1 VTRTDEHLSRL
12 LHAAAPP
19 SDGVDVDDVE
29 SRVRRRRT
37 VRESVVAVATSLATI
52 AIVVVAVNLGTGSTP
67 TPPVAPSP
75 TIDLT
80 GTVPW
85 VGTPGSGYQTPTKVP
100 DGTVVTRPCT
110 AADLTATLG
119 GVDGASGHLV
129 HWVELTSTAATA
141 CLLEGYPQV
150 TATEPG
156 LPDVAAAQGSYFP
169 ATGVPTMRPGEKGHV
184 GVQTDT
190 ACTAPSPPPP
200 YHHVAITLPGGGTV
214 SVDVPDGL
222 DTGCSLSVSELS
234 GPAPTTPAPSADPL
248 ASLQVA
254 LDAPATVAAGD
265 TLVYVARVSNPTGE
279 AISLDRCPSYVQR
292 ASGVADLK
300 EDYELNCGP
309 VGQIAAHA
317 TVRFEMRLAVP
328 ADALSGELDLTW
340 SLAMP
345 DAPTAKTAV
354 TVSPAHGELTAE
366 QRALALR
373 TATTE
378 AWSSPPS
385 GSVAPTG
392 GANDQAAWPSNVD
405 QVSAILTTH
414 ADAMQYVG
422 ATGGDTTPVLVIRL
436 VGDFSWVTT
445 GPPGHGPA
453 TGNVMTI
460 VIDAHTGA
468 ITDTG
473 LEPQD
478 PPRPLPDAT
487 VLFTR

>member
-1 VTRTDEHLSRL
+1 
-12 LHAAAPP
+12 
-19 SDGVDVDDVE
+19 VD
-29 SRVRRRRT
+29 
-37 VRESVVAVATSLATI
+37 
-52 AIVVVAVNLGTGSTP
+52 
-67 TPPVAPSP
+67 
-75 TIDLT
+75 
-80 GTVPW
+80 
-85 VGTPGSGYQTPTKVP
+85 VP
-100 DGTVVTRPCT
+100 DGLDTGCGLSVSKLSGPAPTNPSTVAHASPCT
-110 AADLTATLG
+110 AADLTAAPG
-119 GVDGASGHLV
+119 SSGAAAGHTV
-129 HWVELTSTAATA
+129 QWIQLTNTGTTA
-141 CLLEGYPQV
+141 CLLTGYAQV

-156 LPDVAAAQGSYFP
+156 LPDLTAVDGSYFETSG
-169 ATGVPTMRPGEKGHV
+169 AGTAQPGESGTV
-184 GVQTDT
+184 GVSTDSVCPRPLGPT
-190 ACTAPSPPPP
+190 TV
-200 YHHVAITLPGGGTV
+200 YHHLDLALPGGGTV
-214 SVDVPDGL
+214 SVDLPDGFDAACGL
-222 DTGCSLSVSELS
+222 RVTTLT
-234 GPAPTTPAPSADPL
+234 GPAPTAPTQPADPL
-248 ASLQVA
+248 ASLRVA
-254 LDAPATVAAGD
+254 LDTPATVAAGN
-265 TLVYVARVSNPTGE
+265 TLVYVAAVSNPTAE
-279 AISLDRCPSYVQR
+279 AISLDRCPSYLQQ

-366 QRALALR
+366 QRALALH

-385 GSVAPTG
+385 GSVAPTS

>member
-1 VTRTDEHLSRL
+1 VQWIQLT
-12 LHAAAPP
+12 
-19 SDGVDVDDVE
+19 
-29 SRVRRRRT
+29 
-37 VRESVVAVATSLATI
+37 
-52 AIVVVAVNLGTGSTP
+52 N
-67 TPPVAPSP
+67 
-75 TIDLT
+75 T
-80 GTVPW
+80 GT
-85 VGTPGSGYQTPTKVP
+85 
-100 DGTVVTRPCT
+100 
-110 AADLTATLG
+110 
-119 GVDGASGHLV
+119 
-129 HWVELTSTAATA
+129 TA
-141 CLLEGYPQV
+141 CLLTGYAQV

-156 LPDVAAAQGSYFP
+156 LPDLTAVDGSYFETSG
-169 ATGVPTMRPGEKGHV
+169 AGTAQPGESGTV
-184 GVQTDT
+184 GVSTDSVCPRPLGPT
-190 ACTAPSPPPP
+190 TV
-200 YHHVAITLPGGGTV
+200 YHHLDLALPGGGSV
-214 SVDVPDGL
+214 SVDLPDGF
-222 DTGCSLSVSELS
+222 DTACGLRVTMLT
-234 GPAPTTPAPSADPL
+234 GPAPSAPTRPADPL
-248 ASLQVA
+248 SSLHVT
-254 LDAPATVAAGD
+254 LDAPATVVAGH
-265 TLVYVARVSNPTGE
+265 TLVYVARVSNWTSEP
-279 AISLDRCPSYVQR
+279 ISLDRCPTYLQQ
-292 ASGVADLK
+292 ASGVTELK

-328 ADALSGELDLTW
+328 ADARSGELDLAW

-345 DAPTAKTAV
+345 EAPTAKAAV
-354 TVSPAHGELTAE
+354 TVTSAHGALTAE
-366 QRALALR
+366 QRALALD
-373 TATTE
+373 TAKTE

-385 GSVAPTG
+385 GNPPATTG
-392 GANDQAAWPSNVD
+392 ASGQAGWPSNVD

-422 ATGGDTTPVLVIRL
+422 AAGSDATPVLVIRL